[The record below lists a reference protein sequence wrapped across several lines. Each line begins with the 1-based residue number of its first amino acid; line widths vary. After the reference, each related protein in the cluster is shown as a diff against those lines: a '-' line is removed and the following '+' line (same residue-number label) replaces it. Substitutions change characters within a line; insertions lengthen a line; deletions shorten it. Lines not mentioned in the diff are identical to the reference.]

1 MVYWHIARLKAL
13 DKSKDQKKFLSCLE
27 NMSGEE
33 KDRFKERG
41 ITFQMAKMGDLLRIW
56 NFMVESFLPDEPTSR
71 SALGSAAPGSM
82 GYKMFR
88 YVAKEEIK
96 KGLRCDTSLLALDKD
111 NDIVG
116 EYENSFIVIWY
127 FNHTLIP
134 SHIKFVIVLS
144 KLGA

>member
-1 MVYWHIARLKAL
+1 
-13 DKSKDQKKFLSCLE
+13 
-27 NMSGEE
+27 MSGEE

-96 KGLRCDTSLLALDKD
+96 KGLRCDTSLLALDTD
-111 NDIVG
+111 NEIVG
-116 EYENSFIVIWY
+116 EYENSFIVI
-127 FNHTLIP
+127 
-134 SHIKFVIVLS
+134 
-144 KLGA
+144 